1 MMLRNKKV
9 VYRPAQARYDD
20 QRVQHFKLLSLF
32 IVGIMCYVY
41 NYECNHF
48 TNDVVLYNPVISD
61 DLQANITLP
70 ARIVIKPDI
79 LFYSSNGYAI
89 SNLTH
94 NKWLLETMLFSL
106 DTYENRKDAMLS
118 FAESVEY
125 LSKVNKNVL
134 VIVREFTGVIE
145 SEPVIYYKRPTE
157 EIIEVYLV
165 W

>member
-9 VYRPAQARYDD
+9 VYRPAQARSDNHN
-20 QRVQHFKLLSLF
+20 VQNLKLLSLF

-41 NYECNHF
+41 NYESNTF
-48 TNDVVLYNPVISD
+48 TNDVVLYNPV
-61 DLQANITLP
+61 ANITLP

-134 VIVREFTGVIE
+134 VIVREFTGAIE

-157 EIIEVYLV
+157 EIIEVYLL